1 MEAELTK
8 SLMEGLVQGHQEKS
22 YPYMTLTPDHAG
34 HHRNWQRPYPANTW
48 KKSEEMK
55 ANWGKAG
62 MPV

>member
-1 MEAELTK
+1 
-8 SLMEGLVQGHQEKS
+8 
-22 YPYMTLTPDHAG
+22 MTLTPDHAG

-48 KKSEEMK
+48 NKSEEMK